1 MIQRGE
7 DLRFTLKSRKA
18 LRVSGKR
25 FRQKLERDVAVKLRI
40 ARAID
45 LAHPTLADL
54 GEDFVR
60 AEAHARG

>member
-7 DLRFTLKSRKA
+7 EVCLTLKARKS

-25 FRQKLERDVAVKLRI
+25 LREELQCDVAAKLRI
-40 ARAID
+40 ARAIHV
-45 LAHPTLADL
+45 AHPTLADL

-60 AEAHARG
+60 AEAHAAR